1 MKRLVTLATSIILA
15 AALATTAMAAAQGKV
30 VVDPNNRPTGY
41 HSPAPAS
48 AVCTTTTT
56 TKGTIATVSVAGY
69 STIHW
74 EASDSNNA
82 AKRIK
87 RHLNSNTAYMP
98 GTGDR
103 EGLNSSISTI
113 AFKPY
118 SGASAAYTV
127 CYDLQSGGKTP

>member
-1 MKRLVTLATSIILA
+1 MNRFCTIFSIMILVA
-15 AALATTAMAAAQGKV
+15 AATVALAAQGKV
-30 VVDPNNRPTGY
+30 VVDPNNRTLGY

-56 TKGTIATVSVAGY
+56 TKGTIATVSTAGY
-69 STIHW
+69 STIAW

-87 RHLNSNTAYMP
+87 RHLNNNTAYLP
-98 GTGDR
+98 GTGGTI
-103 EGLNSSISTI
+103 GLNNAISSVT
-113 AFKPY
+113 FKPY

>member
-1 MKRLVTLATSIILA
+1 MKKLLCLIILLACATA
-15 AALATTAMAAAQGKV
+15 AFAAVGGKV
-30 VVDPNNRPTGY
+30 VIDPNNKALPY

-56 TKGTIATVSVAGY
+56 TKGTIATISSTAGY
-69 STIHW
+69 STLSW
-74 EASDSNNA
+74 AASDSSNA

-87 RHLNSNTAYMP
+87 RVLNSNTAYFP
-98 GTGDR
+98 ATG
-103 EGLNSSISTI
+103 ETIGLNSAITSV

-118 SGASAAYTV
+118 SAVSAAYTV